1 MRNVGFCPTTVMTN
15 LVKRALANALIRSG
29 HNVQPSRWGSPRV
42 VTARACVSPLVNRAL
57 P

>member
-1 MRNVGFCPTTVMTN
+1 MRNVGFRPTTVMTN
-15 LVKRALANALIRSG
+15 LVRRALANALSRSG
-29 HNVQPSRWGSPRV
+29 HDVQPSRWGSPKV